1 MSILYA
7 LFSLVYLGWIL
18 IGLPEFLSSGNAAL
32 IVLAL
37 AFTSIPIAI
46 FIFEELSNE

>member
-18 IGLPEFLSSGNAAL
+18 IGLPEFLSSGNIAF

-37 AFTSIPIAI
+37 GFTSIPIVI